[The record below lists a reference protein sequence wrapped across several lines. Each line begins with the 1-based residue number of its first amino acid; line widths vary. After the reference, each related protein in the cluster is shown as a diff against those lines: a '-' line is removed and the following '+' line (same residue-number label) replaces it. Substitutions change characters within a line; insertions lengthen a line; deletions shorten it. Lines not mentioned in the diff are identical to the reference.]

1 MRKILKLFGSIIATP
16 FMITALAL
24 ITVAVPLVVIASL
37 LTGEKY
43 IHLNDKEDN

>member
-1 MRKILKLFGSIIATP
+1 MKKIIKLLGNILAAP

-24 ITVAVPLVVIASL
+24 ITIAVPLVVIASL

-43 IHLNDKEDN
+43 IYLNNKEDK